1 MAEEALDLWL
11 SNECLVIKAL
21 IKLHESNP
29 HIFKRNMVQF
39 KWFTESKYLNAS
51 SYQMLKNKCV

>member
-29 HIFKRNMVQF
+29 HIFKRNI
-39 KWFTESKYLNAS
+39 WCDS
-51 SYQMLKNKCV
+51 SGLQNPNI